1 MKCDVCGSNLT
12 SLNTDLPF
20 KVSETTIVIVKG
32 LPIFQ
37 CDNCNQ
43 FLLGDSVIDRV
54 EKILARV
61 DTAAEL
67 EIVCY
72 AA

>member
-1 MKCDVCGSNLT
+1 MKCNVCGSNVS

-20 KVSETTIVIVKG
+20 KISETTIVIVKNIPV
-32 LPIFQ
+32 LQ
-37 CDNCNQ
+37 CDNCSQ
-43 FLLGDSVIDRV
+43 FILGDSVLDRV

-67 EIVCY
+67 EIVSF

>member
-1 MKCDVCGSNLT
+1 MKCNVCGSNVS

-20 KVSETTIVIVKG
+20 KISEMTIVIVKNIPV
-32 LPIFQ
+32 LQ
-37 CDNCNQ
+37 CDNCSQ

-67 EIVCY
+67 EIVSF